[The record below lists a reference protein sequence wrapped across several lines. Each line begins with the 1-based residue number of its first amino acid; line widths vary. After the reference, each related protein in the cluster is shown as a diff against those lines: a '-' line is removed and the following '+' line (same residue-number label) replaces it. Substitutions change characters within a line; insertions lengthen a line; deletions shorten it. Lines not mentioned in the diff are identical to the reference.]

1 MQYNK
6 HHSITNAR
14 RRAADHLGRR
24 RAADV
29 PVRRGARGVAVSAP
43 QRFRRPPP
51 PRCLNAPRAAISL
64 YNVCGYIA
72 HWIADLAAKGVTLPL
87 GLPGGPCS
95 TGGGR
100 RRRGRD
106 PPAAGR
112 RLEVRREV
120 RLGPVLEVRREVAVP
135 TARGT
140 VRSTAGAG
148 PRGTARSRRTYGSR
162 YGAKYGWGRRLEVRL
177 GPVLGGF

>member
-1 MQYNK
+1 MQDNK

-87 GLPGGPCS
+87 GLPGGPCC

-100 RRRGRD
+100 RRRGRY

-135 TARGT
+135 KSPYLRLEVRREVRLGPEA
-140 VRSTAGAG
+140 RSTAGAG
-148 PRGTARSRRTYGSR
+148 PRRLLSRCRECSRERRSQIMS
-162 YGAKYGWGRRLEVRL
+162 
-177 GPVLGGF
+177 